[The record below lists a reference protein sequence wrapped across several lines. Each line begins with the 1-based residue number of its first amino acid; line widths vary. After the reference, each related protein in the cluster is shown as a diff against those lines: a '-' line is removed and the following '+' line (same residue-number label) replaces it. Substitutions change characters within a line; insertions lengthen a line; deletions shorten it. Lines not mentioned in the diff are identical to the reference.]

1 MLMIR
6 SYMKIRKLGCN
17 TVLDSH
23 LQVKKKKKEVEIMSQ
38 TLPCFPGSPIFPVHQ
53 ALSIWMSLVTEAG
66 HPGHAEGEDV
76 VNTVQDHLH

>member
-1 MLMIR
+1 MIR

-53 ALSIWMSLVTEAG
+53 ALSI
-66 HPGHAEGEDV
+66 
-76 VNTVQDHLH
+76 

>member
-1 MLMIR
+1 MIH

-23 LQVKKKKKEVEIMSQ
+23 LQVKKKKEVEIMSQ

-53 ALSIWMSLVTEAG
+53 ALSI
-66 HPGHAEGEDV
+66 
-76 VNTVQDHLH
+76 